1 MVTRLATN
9 YKIDKVGVELTL
21 SNVNAKSSLDL
32 AMLRGAIISFFGENI
47 NTDDI
52 IDINPK
58 TVKLLV
64 TGDGNADKKK

>member
-32 AMLRGAIISFFGENI
+32 AMLRGAIISSFGENI